1 MNESETPRHQEKAF
15 EFRLTRRV
23 EFCET
28 DMAGIM
34 HFSNYFRL
42 MEAAETGFYRALGL
56 TVLLA
61 GRGPDVCLPR
71 VHAECDYSDPLR
83 FEDEVSIHLLVE
95 RKGKRSLTYQFR
107 FYRVADGQKRQVAR
121 GRIIAAS
128 ASRHENGKLQAVALP
143 DLLDKHIQQAP
154 PELLR
159 ESDDFPSSA
168 FPIIHSLQTI

>member
-1 MNESETPRHQEKAF
+1 MNLPETPRRQDKAF

-42 MEAAETGFYRALGL
+42 MEAAETGFYRSLGL

-83 FEDEVSIHLLVE
+83 FEDEVSVHLLVE

-107 FYRVADGQKRQVAR
+107 FYRIADGKMSRVAR

-128 ASRHENGKLQAVALP
+128 ASRHEHGKLEAVALP
-143 DLLDKHIQQAP
+143 DVLDKHIRQAP
-154 PELLR
+154 PEVLH
-159 ESDDFPSSA
+159 EADDFPPSA
-168 FPIIHSLQTI
+168 FPMLQSLQTP